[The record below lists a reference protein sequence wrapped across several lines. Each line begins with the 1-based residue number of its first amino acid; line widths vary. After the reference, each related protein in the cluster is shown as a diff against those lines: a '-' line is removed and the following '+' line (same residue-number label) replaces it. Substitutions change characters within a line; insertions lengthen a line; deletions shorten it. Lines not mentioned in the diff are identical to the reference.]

1 MNIFDIRSNKSKNKN
16 ASKGLEFDYSDPN
29 IAYLGGGGGSTTTGG
44 GTVVQSTDPVAA
56 ELAGTM
62 QANAANTA
70 AQDYN
75 ASIQEAITLLAGY
88 LQQNSLWPEEH
99 LRGTRIPWTNPTAPT
114 ALARLALPGWA
125 TK

>member
-75 ASIQEAITLLAGY
+75 ASIQEAIKAINNQYNQAQYAVQPYQQTGVLL
-88 LQQNSLWPEEH
+88 
-99 LRGTRIPWTNPTAPT
+99 
-114 ALARLALPGWA
+114 
-125 TK
+125 